1 MEFTI
6 LFMNKKIIGVSII
19 TIIIIFST
27 YYSTNSE
34 EKENDIIFHVT
45 LANSELYNNGI
56 YTDKFT
62 IDIGT
67 YFFRFVPNGSSP
79 EILSIKLNGQNYN
92 FSENFKLKG
101 IPHES
106 ETSKYFTWE
115 YEGQKNITNNS
126 LKEISIIIN
135 PNGNVMGSVS
145 VDIIKKKEA

>member
-45 LANSELYNNGI
+45 LANPELYNNGI

-79 EILSIKLNGQNYN
+79 ETLSIELTGQNYK
-92 FSENFKLKG
+92 FTENFNLIG

-106 ETSKYFTWE
+106 ETAKYFTWI
-115 YEGQKNITNNS
+115 YEGKKNIVIDS
-126 LKEISIIIN
+126 LQEISIKIN
-135 PNGNVMGSVS
+135 PNGNVNGSVS
-145 VDIIKKKEA
+145 VDLIKKEA

>member
-1 MEFTI
+1 
-6 LFMNKKIIGVSII
+6 MNKKSIGILVILIVIILGVSI
-19 TIIIIFST
+19 SM
-27 YYSTNSE
+27 NSE
-34 EKENDIIFHVT
+34 EKDDNVIFHIT
-45 LANSELYNNGI
+45 LADPELYTNGI
-56 YTDKFT
+56 YTSNFT
-62 IDIGT
+62 IESGS

-106 ETSKYFTWE
+106 ETSKYFTWK